1 MRRSSGSRSGSRSI
15 TRSAVRSRYKLKGD
29 NEMIFY
35 KIAVIFLSV
44 FTVVFFICTVILL
57 FDSIKKK

>member
-1 MRRSSGSRSGSRSI
+1 MRRSSGTRAGRRSG
-15 TRSAVRSRYKLKGD
+15 RSRYKLKGD

-35 KIAVIFLSV
+35 KIAVITLSV